1 MQKSPIIIQLS
12 SDPEISQEFS
22 EKVGELNR
30 RLSLNDLS
38 YDNWDTLN
46 DRQHDAFVTDLFV
59 DGDSAMNL
67 ESYVENGYHNCG
79 CPDVADDLHTHSP
92 VLMRKIQGAKASVGH
107 LGDGTSQTPVQFES
121 MLNEMIDNLLVGQQ
135 NTPTD
140 PAAHLT
146 SLLEKVDFGKLL
158 KDDRLS
164 SKWIK
169 VFLKKNFNL
178 TPNSG
183 EIKAIQKGFEVARAQ
198 TDKQDTQGVLKIMQD
213 RMGEYLLSV
222 VKRRAS
228 VERRSGKGTAEF
240 GSNEILKVRNVFS
253 SKNVEGMDLEEIDG
267 LGGTPARRINLIA
280 KMVEQEKYFTAV
292 VPNKD
297 VLTGKVSELE
307 IQVVLDKDFKD
318 IKKLPLF
325 TKQSDLVTALV
336 KAKVPVP
343 TFGETINAFADT
355 IAVEKV
361 DDDTAKQILQG
372 GAGAEKGAAAYMAL
386 YYVKGNPFT
395 LPVNVEKTKGAIK
408 KYYQDNFGGAAAGD
422 NIFADKEGDEGI
434 LIPSLIP
441 ITDIVKKAEIGGGA
455 AGTAAEVANMKRFT
469 NRLAEAKDKLKKN
482 PKDPVDVVILYT
494 DKDGSEKEYMIKGV
508 VTMEQ
513 SVGSEKDPKSDLSLR
528 DADDNELFHISHKD
542 GKSAKSAQQ
551 WGGISK
557 KSGLADEP
565 AAKIF
570 GTALKD
576 YLKNLK
582 GWGKEDLGAKGDA
595 AAKIIKDKQPFGFLP
610 PLDKDWSKTSMRS
623 FMGPGF
629 EFDTVGQVS
638 TSNQLVD
645 AVIQGEMEVEAKD
658 GKVVLSAHHIF
669 LRKAMEEMTE
679 EEAYNYAFGEEGVG
693 GPAYAPAFF
702 TKNDQGRNDLGI
714 KRARVTIMPA
724 ANRIP
729 RTVLVKKGDKFVWE
743 PRSSTNWPSFKK

>member
-1 MQKSPIIIQLS
+1 MDKKYIHGSLVVDGDILEEFKSKR
-12 SDPEISQEFS
+12 S
-22 EKVGELNR
+22 ELQR
-30 RLSLNDLS
+30 RLKSNQFNPDGYELM
-38 YDNWDTLN
+38 N
-46 DRQHDAFVTDLFV
+46 DRQQDVFITGIFV
-59 DGDSAMNL
+59 DPMQAEGIDNYI
-67 ESYVENGYHNCG
+67 EFGYDNCE
-79 CPDVADDLHTHSP
+79 CPDVMDELYEMCPA
-92 VLMRKIQGAKASVGH
+92 LMSKVDMFKDRRDARTRVTIESLDRLMDEVITEVNDPIVH
-107 LGDGTSQTPVQFES
+107 LR
-121 MLNEMIDNLLVGQQ
+121 M
-135 NTPTD
+135 
-140 PAAHLT
+140 
-146 SLLEKVDFGKLL
+146 LLEQVDFGKLL
-158 KDDRLS
+158 KSGSLS
-164 SKWIK
+164 SKWISNFIQK
-169 VFLKKNFNL
+169 NLKIKP
-178 TPNSG
+178 TSA
-183 EIKAIQKGFEVARAQ
+183 EAKAIQKGFNVARAQ
-198 TDKQDTQGVLKIMQD
+198 VDKRDPEAVLKIMQD
-213 RMGEYLLSV
+213 IMGKYLLKTV
-222 VKRRAS
+222 MARQAAVQRRG
-228 VERRSGKGTAEF
+228 GKGTAEF
-240 GSNEILKVRNVFS
+240 GANEILKVRNVFS

-343 TFGETINAFADT
+343 TFGQTINAFADT

-469 NRLAEAKDKLKKN
+469 NRLAEVKIKLGLDN
-482 PKDPVDVVILYT
+482 PEDPVDVVILYT

-542 GKSAKSAQQ
+542 GKTAKSAQQ

-570 GTALKD
+570 STALKD

-729 RTVLVKKGDKFVWE
+729 RTVLVKKGNKFVFE
-743 PRSSTNWPSFKK
+743 PRSAKNWPSFK

>member
-1 MQKSPIIIQLS
+1 MHNNPVIVQLV
-12 SDPEISQEFS
+12 SDPSVNEEYSQKIS
-22 EKVGELNR
+22 ELDR
-30 RLSLNDLS
+30 RLKMNNLS
-38 YDNWDTLN
+38 YEHWDTLN
-46 DRQHDAFVTDLFV
+46 DRQRETFVLDLFM
-59 DGDSAMNL
+59 DGDSA
-67 ESYVENGYHNCG
+67 SSIENYAENAYHNCD
-79 CPDVADDLHTHSP
+79 CPDVVDDLEQDSP
-92 VLMRKIQGAKASVGH
+92 ALMARIQNAKAYVAG
-107 LGDGTSQTPVQFES
+107 QPAPARPVQFES
-121 MLNEMIDNLLVGQQ
+121 LIDGMIDNLLAEVS
-135 NTPTD
+135 D
-140 PAAHLT
+140 PVARLGT
-146 SLLEKVDFGKLL
+146 LLEEIDFGKLL
-158 KDDRLS
+158 KDGKLS
-164 SKWIK
+164 SKW
-169 VFLKKNFNL
+169 VAGFLKKNFKM
-178 TPNSG
+178 TPTG
-183 EIKAIQKGFEVARAQ
+183 AEIKAIQKGFEVARAQ
-198 TDKQDTQGVLKIMQD
+198 KDKRDPKAVLKIMQD
-213 RMGEYLLSV
+213 IMGKYLLKAV
-222 VKRRAS
+222 LARQAAVQRRG
-228 VERRSGKGTAEF
+228 GKGTAGF
-240 GSNEILKVRNVFS
+240 GANEILKVRNVFS
-253 SKNVEGMDLEEIDG
+253 AKNVDGMDLEGVGG
-267 LGGTPARRINLIA
+267 LAGTPVRRINLIA
-280 KMVEQEKYFTAV
+280 KMVEQGKYFTAV

-297 VLTGKVSELE
+297 ILTGEVSELE
-307 IQVVLDKDFKD
+307 IQVVFDKDFKD
-318 IKKLPLF
+318 INKLPLF
-325 TKQSDLVTALV
+325 AKQKDLVAALV

-343 TFGETINAFADT
+343 TFGQTLNAFADT

-372 GAGAEKGAAAYMAL
+372 GAGTEKGVAAYMAL

-469 NRLAEAKDKLKKN
+469 NRLAEVKTKLGLDN
-482 PKDPVDVVILYT
+482 PEDPVDVVILYT

-542 GKSAKSAQQ
+542 GKTAKSAQQ

-570 GTALKD
+570 STALKD

-729 RTVLVKKGDKFVWE
+729 RTVLVKKGNKFVFE
-743 PRSSTNWPSFKK
+743 PRSSTN

>member
-1 MQKSPIIIQLS
+1 MDKKFIHGSLIVDGDIL
-12 SDPEISQEFS
+12 DEFKNKISTL
-22 EKVGELNR
+22 KGRLKINR
-30 RLSLNDLS
+30 FNPDSFDLM
-38 YDNWDTLN
+38 N
-46 DRQHDAFVTDLFV
+46 DRQQEVFVTGLFADPQQAEDI
-59 DGDSAMNL
+59 DG
-67 ESYVENGYHNCG
+67 YVEFGYDNCE
-79 CPDVADDLHTHSP
+79 CPDVMDDLYEMCP
-92 VLMRKIQGAKASVGH
+92 ALMSKVDMFKDRRDARTRVTI
-107 LGDGTSQTPVQFES
+107 ES
-121 MLNEMIDNLLVGQQ
+121 LDRLMDEVITEVN
-135 NTPTD
+135 D
-140 PAAHLT
+140 PIAHLRM
-146 SLLEKVDFGKLL
+146 LLEQVDFGKLL
-158 KDDRLS
+158 KSGSLS
-164 SKWIK
+164 SKWISNFIQK
-169 VFLKKNFNL
+169 NLKIKP
-178 TPNSG
+178 TSA
-183 EIKAIQKGFEVARAQ
+183 EAKAIQKGFNVARAQ
-198 TDKQDTQGVLKIMQD
+198 VDKRDPEAVLKIMQD
-213 RMGEYLLSV
+213 IMGKYLLKTV
-222 VKRRAS
+222 MARQAAVQRRG
-228 VERRSGKGTAEF
+228 GKGTAEF
-240 GSNEILKVRNVFS
+240 GADEILKVRNVFS

-267 LGGTPARRINLIA
+267 LAGTPVRRINLIA

-297 VLTGKVSELE
+297 VLTGEVSELE

-372 GAGAEKGAAAYMAL
+372 GAGAERGAAAYMAL
-386 YYVKGNPFT
+386 YYAKGKAFT

-455 AGTAAEVANMKRFT
+455 AGTAAEVANMNRFK
-469 NRLAEAKDKLKKN
+469 NRLGEAKEKLGKK
-482 PKDPVDVVILYT
+482 PEDPVDVVVLYT
-494 DKDGSEKEYMIKGV
+494 DKDGSKKEYTIEGV
-508 VTMEQ
+508 VTMKQ
-513 SVGSEKDPKSDLSLR
+513 SEGHKGDPKSDLSLR
-528 DADDNELFHISHKD
+528 DAGDKELFHISHKD
-542 GKSAKSAQQ
+542 GKTAKSAQQ
-551 WGGISK
+551 WGGVSK

-610 PLDKDWSKTSMRS
+610 PVDDDWGRTSMRS
-623 FMGPGF
+623 FMGPD
-629 EFDTVGQVS
+629 FDVTKAGQES

-645 AVIQGEMEVEAKD
+645 AVIQGEMKVDAKD
-658 GKVVLSAHHIF
+658 DKVILSAHHIF
-669 LRKAMEEMTE
+669 LRKAMDGMSN

-724 ANRIP
+724 ANRTP
-729 RTVLVKKGDKFVWE
+729 RTVLVKKGNKFVFE
-743 PRSSTNWPSFKK
+743 PRSAKNWPSFK